1 MVIASLWVI
10 RTIFKLSLISLI
22 SIALDIGV
30 LENTASLNIV
40 VCIEDSSDSLVHINS
55 LFVKAIIQ
63 LCVDVL
69 RSGPSHALSNAEGS
83 VASELSDINVS
94 TWKGIGIVICDWVI
108 RDLKVVV
115 VAISKTSDDQML
127 SEGFFCLVP
136 ASLIE
141 VSNLASEF
149 VILIVAHPS
158 ALGSISLASSLDT
171 VGEDSSKY
179 DCGKSSFHCLV

>member
-1 MVIASLWVI
+1 MSSVVSFFIVLG
-10 RTIFKLSLISLI
+10 
-22 SIALDIGV
+22 IGI

-94 TWKGIGIVICDWVI
+94 T
-108 RDLKVVV
+108 
-115 VAISKTSDDQML
+115 
-127 SEGFFCLVP
+127 
-136 ASLIE
+136 
-141 VSNLASEF
+141 
-149 VILIVAHPS
+149 
-158 ALGSISLASSLDT
+158 
-171 VGEDSSKY
+171 
-179 DCGKSSFHCLV
+179 